1 MADAYNINIETKAQP
16 DEIHKLLE
24 ELRAISAEMSV
35 INGQTFSAVS
45 SSAMQLSETT
55 KALGRLNSELRASWG
70 GRLLFSEQTLNRVG
84 MLVRL
89 SKEIQ
94 NGIID
99 EGENTYNQH
108 KNKYEL

>member
-55 KALGRLNSELRASWG
+55 KALGRLNSELRASW
-70 GRLLFSEQTLNRVG
+70 
-84 MLVRL
+84 
-89 SKEIQ
+89 
-94 NGIID
+94 
-99 EGENTYNQH
+99 EG
-108 KNKYEL
+108 